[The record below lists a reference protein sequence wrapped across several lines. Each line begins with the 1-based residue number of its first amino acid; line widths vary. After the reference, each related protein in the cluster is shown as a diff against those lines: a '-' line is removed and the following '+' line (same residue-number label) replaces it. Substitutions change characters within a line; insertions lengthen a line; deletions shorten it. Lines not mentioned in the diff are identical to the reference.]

1 MVALGGGS
9 GCQGFNCDIPNII
22 AFVTCSIEYR
32 SLVSVENGDVI
43 FCEKCGEIGITHLA
57 YRKDAG
63 TFEVQICV
71 GLCGC

>member
-43 FCEKCGEIGITHLA
+43 FCEKCGAILIPQFSYLEESDDL
-57 YRKDAG
+57 
-63 TFEVQICV
+63 
-71 GLCGC
+71 